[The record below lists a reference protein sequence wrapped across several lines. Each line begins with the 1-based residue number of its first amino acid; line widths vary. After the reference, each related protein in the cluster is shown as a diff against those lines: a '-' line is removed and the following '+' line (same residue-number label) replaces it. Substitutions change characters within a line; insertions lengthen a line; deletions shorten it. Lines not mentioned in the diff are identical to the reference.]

1 MLSSKVGALAT
12 ESHPMA
18 SGCREDPKRQIKRR
32 HELAHGRA
40 NLHAKFHNSPPRVR
54 RSGDLLVTSA
64 ESSPSICLIRAGWAC
79 QFRDLGIGRIAII
92 GIYLPGDIIGLD
104 AVLRT
109 RVLEIRT
116 LTSATVEVIPGNSL
130 IDLMACQSTAL
141 YITWLLGEQQRRT
154 DQLLAARLH
163 LDARGRLAMVLFDF
177 YTRLRP
183 NWLITG
189 SKYNLP
195 LTQAQIGGYVG
206 LTAAEVNRALR
217 SLRHEGIVEV
227 EKHFV
232 TILDLERL
240 SCLAQHRGPQKS
252 VGEGKYS
259 MAFL

>member
-1 MLSSKVGALAT
+1 
-12 ESHPMA
+12 
-18 SGCREDPKRQIKRR
+18 
-32 HELAHGRA
+32 
-40 NLHAKFHNSPPRVR
+40 
-54 RSGDLLVTSA
+54 
-64 ESSPSICLIRAGWAC
+64 
-79 QFRDLGIGRIAII
+79 
-92 GIYLPGDIIGLD
+92 
-104 AVLRT
+104 
-109 RVLEIRT
+109 
-116 LTSATVEVIPGNSL
+116 
-130 IDLMACQSTAL
+130 MACQSTAL
-141 YITWLLGEQQRRT
+141 YITWLRGEQQRRT